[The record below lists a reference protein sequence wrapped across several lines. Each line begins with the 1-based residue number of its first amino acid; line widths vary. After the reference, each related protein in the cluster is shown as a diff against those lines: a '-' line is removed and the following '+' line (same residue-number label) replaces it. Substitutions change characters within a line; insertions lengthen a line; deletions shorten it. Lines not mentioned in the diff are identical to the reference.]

1 MKGNC
6 SDSDDE
12 TYEFRKPLKFKRSR
26 KQHKSKF
33 TPEEDKQLIALV
45 NEYGTNAWE
54 TIIRKMPWR
63 NERQCRDRWF
73 YYLSPDLNKGPWT
86 QEEDD
91 LLIKSIK
98 EVGPQWV
105 MITKLFKGR
114 TDVQIKNRWN
124 VIKRKI
130 VIDSDFY
137 EDDVEDESSVKS
149 DENSNSSTASEPI
162 VEATKHQDES
172 LFGINYASIDDLF
185 REIDFSALNDDVF
198 AFL

>member
-1 MKGNC
+1 MRGDF
-6 SDSDDE
+6 SDSEDE

-33 TPEEDKQLIALV
+33 SPEEDKQLIALV

-54 TIIRKMPWR
+54 RIIKKMPWR

-91 LLIKSIK
+91 LLIRSVKD
-98 EVGPQWV
+98 VGPQWV

-137 EDDVEDESSVKS
+137 DDDVEEEPSTKSEEDSGSS
-149 DENSNSSTASEPI
+149 APEPI
-162 VEATKHQDES
+162 VVPAKAEEQS
-172 LFGINYASIDDLF
+172 LFGISYSTIDDLF
-185 REIDFSALNDDVF
+185 REIDFNALNDDVF